1 MIAKNNHKIEFQAR
15 LRIRHGFDPA
25 PDPAI
30 KKNPDP
36 TVRKDRL
43 RIQLSR

>member
-1 MIAKNNHKIEFQAR
+1 MIAKNNHKIEFQTR

-30 KKNPDP
+30 ENPDP
-36 TVRKDRL
+36 TVRKNRQ
-43 RIQLSR
+43 RIQLSK